1 MSDNSDTAPKTNT
14 ASSIAIAIN
23 ILTAPSEAF
32 RALELKP
39 TKLFPLALV
48 LVSSVI
54 ILFWYF
60 TIIDFDWYVDDTLAA
75 NPNLTAEQLET
86 ARERMTSMSQST
98 FRMFGMAGSVVSV
111 LVLYLV
117 QSVYLS
123 MVSALSGD
131 KYRFSHWFSLICW
144 TNLPYLLV
152 VIGMGVTILLS
163 PNGQIS
169 AYDLNPLTLAN
180 LGMNATGSPLQSLF
194 RVVSLNMIWSLCL
207 VVMGYRQWVQ
217 SGWIKAIA
225 VVLTP
230 YLLILGIWAYIA
242 LT

>member
-1 MSDNSDTAPKTNT
+1 MTDNSDTAPTTNT
-14 ASSIAIAIN
+14 ASPIMIAIN

-32 RALELKP
+32 RALQLKP

-48 LVSSVI
+48 LLSAAIVQ
-54 ILFWYF
+54 FWYF
-60 TIIDFDWYVDDTLAA
+60 TIIDFDWYVDDALAA
-75 NPNLTAEQLET
+75 NANLAAEQLDA
-86 ARERMTSMSQST
+86 ARERMLSMSQST
-98 FRMFGMAGSVVSV
+98 FRLFGMAGSVASV
-111 LVLYLV
+111 LLLSLV

-152 VIGMGVTILLS
+152 VVGMGVTILLS

-169 AYDLNPLTLAN
+169 AFDLNPLTLAN
-180 LGMNATGSPLQSLF
+180 LGMNATGSPLESLF

-207 VVMGYRQWVQ
+207 VVIGYKQWVQ
-217 SGWIKAIA
+217 SSWIKTLA
-225 VVLTP
+225 VVLAP